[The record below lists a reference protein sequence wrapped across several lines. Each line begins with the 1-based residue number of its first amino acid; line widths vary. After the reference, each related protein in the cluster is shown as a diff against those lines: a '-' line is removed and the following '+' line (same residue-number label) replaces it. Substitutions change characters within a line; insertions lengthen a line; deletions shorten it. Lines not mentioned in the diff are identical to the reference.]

1 MIQATIQNGFV
12 KCFRVK
18 KNEGSGVTDIDGRGD
33 DDSTQDE
40 DKVQKVIGESMVG
53 LEVGLGERRTAQ
65 GFISSNETILLKHI
79 EQLETERTAAL
90 NEARSY
96 LIKGT
101 RNMAKTSLR
110 KKHELEHIIEKKV
123 MALENVR
130 ILLNQLNDSGLDAQV
145 LESYKKGASVL
156 KAVLKDS
163 GLTEESVS
171 STMLQLE
178 EDNKSHLSHARYTA
192 MTRNTR
198 TLDSPVRSLD
208 SQVRSLDTQVHTL
221 DTQVRSLDT
230 QVHTLDTP
238 VHSLDTQV
246 HTLDTQV
253 RSLDTPVRTLD
264 TPVHSHAVH
273 TTAARA
279 TRTPG
284 LFRVVRA
291 EGLESSTS
299 RIKRIQTPPD
309 VSPSSPHT
317 PSAPLIPQSSEKVAA
332 HPPDKEGDRENK
344 ERRHK
349 GQQREHAGRDY
360 LCKVIHKVLDVNQE
374 IQAILSQ
381 PIGSST
387 DKDLEEELAALLK
400 SSGSSGPSDNTLHYT
415 GGEFEGNHKEAPSP
429 PFTTVYILDEEKARD
444 LTKGPLIVTR
454 LAGR

>member
-1 MIQATIQNGFV
+1 M
-12 KCFRVK
+12 
-18 KNEGSGVTDIDGRGD
+18 
-33 DDSTQDE
+33 
-40 DKVQKVIGESMVG
+40 
-53 LEVGLGERRTAQ
+53 
-65 GFISSNETILLKHI
+65 LKHI

-178 EDNKSHLSHARYTA
+178 ETCLR
-192 MTRNTR
+192 
-198 TLDSPVRSLD
+198 
-208 SQVRSLDTQVHTL
+208 
-221 DTQVRSLDT
+221 
-230 QVHTLDTP
+230 
-238 VHSLDTQV
+238 
-246 HTLDTQV
+246 
-253 RSLDTPVRTLD
+253 
-264 TPVHSHAVH
+264 
-273 TTAARA
+273 
-279 TRTPG
+279 
-284 LFRVVRA
+284 
-291 EGLESSTS
+291 
-299 RIKRIQTPPD
+299 PP
-309 VSPSSPHT
+309 PYT

-387 DKDLEEELAALLK
+387 DKDLEEELAALLE

-429 PFTTVYILDEEKARD
+429 PFTAVYILDEEKARD